1 MLQTLQRA
9 PGPSDTTAV
18 EPGRHTSTEYVV
30 PAHARPIA
38 DTLAPYGESAELVR
52 ARLGTPLTEYT
63 VLVVDDHDFSRDAV
77 ARSLTLD
84 GHTVFV
90 AKNGWQALTLL
101 RARPFDLV
109 LLDLMMPEFNGFQVL
124 EQCRSDPQLR
134 HIPIVVISGNDDL
147 DSVVRCIEMGAADYL
162 FKPFDHVLFK
172 ARVDACL
179 EKKRLRDQEQAYIRQ
194 LKAEQEK
201 SERLLLNVLPA
212 PIAARLKQG
221 QGIIAEQ
228 FDEVT
233 VLFADIVDF
242 TTIAARVTPTELVG
256 VLNEIFSLFDQ
267 LAEQHE
273 LEKIKTIGDAYMVVG
288 GLPVARVD
296 HAEAVADMA
305 LDMRRAMAQFNAEHG
320 ELFTMRIGISSG
332 PAVAGV
338 IGTTKFAYDL
348 WGDTVN
354 TASRMEAHGLPGH
367 IQVSAATYKR
377 LRKMYGFTPRGLV
390 DVKGKGAIRTY
401 LLDRKKAPRRS
412 IRVNS

>member
-1 MLQTLQRA
+1 
-9 PGPSDTTAV
+9 
-18 EPGRHTSTEYVV
+18 
-30 PAHARPIA
+30 
-38 DTLAPYGESAELVR
+38 
-52 ARLGTPLTEYT
+52 
-63 VLVVDDHDFSRDAV
+63 
-77 ARSLTLD
+77 
-84 GHTVFV
+84 VFV
-90 AKNGWQALTLL
+90 AKNGRQALTLL
-101 RARPFDLV
+101 RARSFDLV
-109 LLDLMMPEFNGFQVL
+109 LLDIMMPEVSGFQVL
-124 EQCRSDPQLR
+124 EQCRSDPQLQ

-147 DSVVRCIEMGAADYL
+147 DSVVRCVEMGAADYL

-212 PIAARLKQG
+212 PIAARLKQD

-228 FDEVT
+228 FDDVT

-242 TTIAARVTPTELVG
+242 TTLAARVTPTELVG
-256 VLNEIFSLFDQ
+256 VLNEIFSLFDE

-288 GLPVARVD
+288 GLPVTRAD
-296 HAEAVADMA
+296 HAEAIADMA
-305 LDMRRAMAQFNAEHG
+305 LDMRLAMARFNAEHS
-320 ELFTMRIGISSG
+320 ELFSMRIGISSG

-338 IGTTKFAYDL
+338 IGTAKFAYDL

-354 TASRMEAHGLPGH
+354 TASRMESHGLPGH

-377 LRKMYGFTPRGLV
+377 LREAYRFTARGLIN
-390 DVKGKGAIRTY
+390 VKGKGAMRTY
-401 LLDRKKAPRRS
+401 LLDGKKVPRRS
-412 IRVNS
+412 KEVADCRLQIVPSLS